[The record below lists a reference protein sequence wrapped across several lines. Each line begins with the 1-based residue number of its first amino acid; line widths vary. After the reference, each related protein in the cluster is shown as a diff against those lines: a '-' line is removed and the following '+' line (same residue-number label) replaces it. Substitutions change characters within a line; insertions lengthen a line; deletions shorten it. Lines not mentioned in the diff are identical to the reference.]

1 MKKSITAVSV
11 LVLLS
16 MLLSA
21 CNLTTPA
28 QTQIPADQI
37 NTIAAQTVE
46 ALTTQMAPPTAAPT
60 NTPEPA
66 TATPQ
71 ATATLLVPTL
81 NLSPVALATNTLIP
95 LPTSVNSSAEC
106 LKVFFLKD
114 VNVSDGTYFK
124 YGEEFK
130 KTWQI
135 QNNGSCTWTTAFHAM
150 AVLDDPADPV
160 IHGDGAIYP
169 KVNIA
174 PGAIWEYSAQ
184 LVAPKVSGTYIQYW
198 KMVDDQ
204 GNEFGI
210 GGTGGSGWYVKI
222 NVSKSGSGAGLT
234 ITTKVTSTYGSSVA
248 PGDTIDA
255 DIAITVAG
263 LEDDE
268 DQIIKYG
275 LSIDGEPMS
284 GCSGSDTWN
293 GDGTQDF
300 ELTGCKIPDDMN
312 DGSFAVRAYIYSPG
326 GSNVATSTAIT
337 VDD

>member
-46 ALTTQMAPPTAAPT
+46 ALTTQMAPPTEAPT

-66 TATPQ
+66 TNTPE
-71 ATATLLVPTL
+71 ATATLMVPTL

-114 VNVSDGTYFK
+114 VTIKDNTNIAQK
-124 YGEEFK
+124 AEFT

-135 QNNGSCTWTTAFHAM
+135 QNSGSCTWTTAFYAM
-150 AVLDDPADPV
+150 AVLDDPSSPV
-160 IHGDGAIYP
+160 IHGEGYVYP

-174 PGAIWEYSAQ
+174 PGAIWEYSAK
-184 LVAPKVSGTYIQYW
+184 LIAPSQNGTYTQYW

-204 GNEFGI
+204 GNQFGI
-210 GGTGGSGWYVKI
+210 GGTSGAGWYVRIKVTKDGASAGDDQSITTSI
-222 NVSKSGSGAGLT
+222 NPPGSGSAGSTAT
-234 ITTKVTSTYGSSVA
+234 ITGS
-248 PGDTIDA
+248 
-255 DIAITVAG
+255 ITVAN
-263 LEDDE
+263 LEDTYETKYYVQIFKGGDWEKLASDE
-268 DQIIKYG
+268 YTWEADYTLPVSLDVTLPSAKGTYPIRIY
-275 LSIDGEPMS
+275 LS
-284 GCSGSDTWN
+284 N
-293 GDGTQDF
+293 GGYPAETTI
-300 ELTGCKIPDDMN
+300 EVN
-312 DGSFAVRAYIYSPG
+312 
-326 GSNVATSTAIT
+326 
-337 VDD
+337 